1 MGKINLGKKLT
12 VILCVVLCCVQTT
25 GCDKKAVKEQAAQ
38 IAQNAKDAA
47 EEKVDAYLENSNESD
62 SGNETAKPR
71 MRDEPEIYERAVDDF
86 FAAVDSGDKEK
97 ILAQFAPNVRKNNKD
112 LEENLDELLSFYPG
126 PTDRCERDGNVV
138 EGNYDQEYGIDRY
151 NALSWFAVVSGGTTY
166 YCKFSYVYRDDAEPD
181 NVGIEFVDM
190 VSEKVLC
197 SEEFAKWP
205 EEPGIF
211 VKEDAPGDYET
222 TRVGGYPFI
231 YVPVERKQT
240 LTKEDVEAFLKTGG
254 NFTDFKKQFG
264 EPNVE
269 EVKYSSYA
277 YELPE
282 EDGEKHYVSFLVDHK
297 KDWEILRVTIENDI
311 NFVSLETL
319 YRSPELD

>member
-1 MGKINLGKKLT
+1 M
-12 VILCVVLCCVQTT
+12 
-25 GCDKKAVKEQAAQ
+25 
-38 IAQNAKDAA
+38 
-47 EEKVDAYLENSNESD
+47 
-62 SGNETAKPR
+62 
-71 MRDEPEIYERAVDDF
+71 
-86 FAAVDSGDKEK
+86 
-97 ILAQFAPNVRKNNKD
+97 
-112 LEENLDELLSFYPG
+112 
-126 PTDRCERDGNVV
+126 
-138 EGNYDQEYGIDRY
+138 
-151 NALSWFAVVSGGTTY
+151 VSGGTTY

-269 EVKYSSYA
+269 EVKYCSYA

-282 EDGEKHYVSFLVDHK
+282 EDGEKRYVSFLVDHK

-311 NFVSLETL
+311 DFVSLETL

>member
-38 IAQNAKDAA
+38 IAQNAKDVA

-166 YCKFSYVYRDDAEPD
+166 YRKFSYVYRDDADPD

-190 VSEKVLC
+190 VSEKVIC
-197 SEEFAKWP
+197 AEDFKWP

-222 TRVGGYPFI
+222 ARIGGNPVI
-231 YVPVERKQT
+231 YVPVERKHT

-254 NFTDFKKQFG
+254 NFTDFKEQFG
-264 EPNVE
+264 EPNAE
-269 EVKYSSYA
+269 EIKYSSYA

-282 EDGEKHYVSFLVDHK
+282 ENSEKHYVSFLVDHK

>member
-12 VILCVVLCCVQTT
+12 AILCVVLCCVQTT
-25 GCDKKAVKEQAAQ
+25 GCDKKAAKEQAAQ
-38 IAQNAKDAA
+38 IAQGAKDAA
-47 EEKVDAYLENSNESD
+47 AEKVDAYLESCTESD
-62 SGNETAKPR
+62 SESEVYKPS
-71 MRDEPEIYERAVDDF
+71 MKDEPEIYERAVDDF

-166 YCKFSYVYRDDAEPD
+166 YCKFSYVYRDDADPD

-190 VSEKVLC
+190 VSEKVIC
-197 SEEFAKWP
+197 AENFKWP

-222 TRVGGYPFI
+222 ARIGGNPVI
-231 YVPVERKQT
+231 YVPVERKHT

-254 NFTDFKKQFG
+254 NFTDFKEQFG
-264 EPNVE
+264 EPNAE
-269 EVKYSSYA
+269 EIKYSSYA

-282 EDGEKHYVSFLVDHK
+282 ENSEKRYVSFLVDHK
-297 KDWEILRVTIENDI
+297 KDWEILRVTIEEETGI
-311 NFVSLETL
+311 VETL

>member
-38 IAQNAKDAA
+38 IAQGAKDAA
-47 EEKVDAYLENSNESD
+47 AEKVDAYLESCTESD
-62 SGNETAKPR
+62 SEREADKPS
-71 MRDEPEIYERAVDDF
+71 MKDEPEIYERAVDDF
-86 FAAVDSGDKEK
+86 FAAVDAGDKEK
-97 ILAQFAPNVRKNNKD
+97 ILAQFAPNVRKNDKD
-112 LEENLDELLSFYPG
+112 LEEKLDELLAFYPG
-126 PTDRCERDGNVV
+126 PTDRCERNGNAL
-138 EGNYDQEYGIDRY
+138 EGEYANEYGDERY
-151 NALSWFAVVSGGTTY
+151 SAKDWFAVVSGGTTY